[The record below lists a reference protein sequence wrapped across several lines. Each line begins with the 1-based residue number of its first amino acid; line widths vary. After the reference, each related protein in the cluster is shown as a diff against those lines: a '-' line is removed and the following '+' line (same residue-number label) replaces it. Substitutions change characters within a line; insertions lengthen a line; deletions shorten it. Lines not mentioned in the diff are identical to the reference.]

1 MQQNHLQG
9 CLKHMLVDA
18 MPGTYEQADLGKDL
32 RHIISIKFLDNA
44 DPEDHT
50 GDPWT
55 GGFL

>member
-1 MQQNHLQG
+1 
-9 CLKHMLVDA
+9 MLVDA
-18 MPGTYEQADLGKDL
+18 MPGTYEQADLGKDP
-32 RHIISIKFLDNA
+32 RYIISIKFLDNA